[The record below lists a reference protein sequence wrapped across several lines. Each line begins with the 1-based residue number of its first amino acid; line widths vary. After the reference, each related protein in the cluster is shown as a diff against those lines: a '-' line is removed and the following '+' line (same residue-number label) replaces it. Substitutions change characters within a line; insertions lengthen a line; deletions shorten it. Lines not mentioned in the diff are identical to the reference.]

1 MGADTG
7 KDKDTGR
14 DGAKGPRWEEKLHD
28 AGAVMEEELRRL
40 ITFLNDEVVPEVR
53 RNSSVALRAAAEQ
66 MEKLA
71 RKMDEGRGRGG
82 SDSGGAGAGSG
93 SGGVE

>member
-1 MGADTG
+1 MGVDTG
-7 KDKDTGR
+7 KDTGR
-14 DGAKGPRWEEKLHD
+14 DGGKGARWEEKLHD

-40 ITFLNDEVVPEVR
+40 ITFINDEVVPEVR

-71 RKMDEGRGRGG
+71 KKMDEGRGRGASG
-82 SDSGGAGAGSG
+82 SGGAGSG
-93 SGGVE
+93 KGGVE